1 MQESRNFVITDETLR
16 AAAEEVAMAMLN
28 NIPKETHSFSARFEK
43 KMQRLLRR
51 AKHPVFYQVMR
62 YAAVIVLAV
71 TVLFGAVFAVSPTVR
86 AAVIGWVQSVFH
98 EFYKYTSEETTP
110 PDVEY
115 EYYLPESFD
124 DYSLL
129 TAVDEEN
136 GKTFVYINANGE
148 ILQFSYLRG
157 SDEESYFI
165 ETEGYTVYRD
175 KVREY
180 SATIFISKT
189 TERENLIVW
198 QDYDKNVLF
207 TISAFA
213 DKDKLLDIAEEIKII
228 ESN

>member
-1 MQESRNFVITDETLR
+1 MITDETLQV
-16 AAAEEVAMAMLN
+16 AAEEVAMAMLN

-43 KMQRLLRR
+43 KMQQLLRR

-129 TAVDEEN
+129 TTLDDQN
-136 GKTFVYINANGE
+136 GKTYVYTNKQGQIM
-148 ILQFSYLRG
+148 QFSYSHASNGENLYVNAEDYEVFADLVG
-157 SDEESYFI
+157 NNPADIY
-165 ETEGYTVYRD
+165 
-175 KVREY
+175 
-180 SATIFISKT
+180 ISKT
-189 TERENLIVW
+189 DERENVIIW
-198 QDYDKNVLF
+198 QDNSQNVLF
-207 TISAFA
+207 TISGFVNHEE
-213 DKDKLLDIAEEIKII
+213 LLEIAKRVEKI
-228 ESN
+228 SK